1 MEQLD
6 IKDIQIQQLLEEIE
20 KLKEENFNLKKIIM
34 WQSYDRAGVKLIYK
48 NKEES
53 LQR

>member
-1 MEQLD
+1 MEQID

-20 KLKEENFNLKKIIM
+20 KLKEENLNLKQIIL
-34 WQSYDRAGVKLIYK
+34 WQSYDKAGVKLTYK
-48 NKEES
+48 NKEGS